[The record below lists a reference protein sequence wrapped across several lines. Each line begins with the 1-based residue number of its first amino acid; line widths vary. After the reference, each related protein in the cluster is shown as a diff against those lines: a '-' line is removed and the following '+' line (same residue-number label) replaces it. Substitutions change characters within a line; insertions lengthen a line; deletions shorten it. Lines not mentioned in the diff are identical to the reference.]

1 MAPLT
6 GEVIKD
12 FPLDLTSKM
21 DLKEKTLLIIG
32 GTSGLGQAI
41 ALEANAE
48 GAKKVTVVG
57 RSFKDSDTSISFVQ
71 ADLSV
76 MKEAQKIGETI
87 DIADIVVFT
96 TGIMGGKERQET
108 ADGIEMDM
116 GISYLSR
123 YVILQK
129 LVPRL
134 AKNSR
139 VFIVGF
145 PGANVEYQVD
155 DLNSEKVSAGV
166 GVTHTTTVAAN
177 EALVIDW
184 ANKNKDVQFFGLNP
198 GLIKTG
204 IRSNV
209 YESGIMKYVGPVLE
223 AVIGLFSVNA
233 KGYAQK
239 MVPLMVAQGLDGH
252 SGTMFN
258 PKAQAVKKST
268 CFETDPEL
276 AKKFMD
282 NSAAL
287 LKEKNAL

>member
-1 MAPLT
+1 MT

-21 DLKEKTLLIIG
+21 DIKEKTLLIVG

-41 ALEANAE
+41 ALEAIAE

-57 RSFKDSDTSISFVQ
+57 RSFKDSETSISFVK
-71 ADLSV
+71 ADLSL

-87 DIADIVVFT
+87 EPADIVVLT
-96 TGIMGGKERQET
+96 AGILAAPERQET
-108 ADGIEMDM
+108 ADGIESDIA
-116 GISYLSR
+116 ISYLSR

-145 PGANVEYQVD
+145 PGSNNEYQVD
-155 DLNSEKVSAGV
+155 DLNSEKKYV
-166 GVTHTTTVAAN
+166 GFGITHFTTVVAN
-177 EALVIDW
+177 EALVLDW
-184 ANKNKDVQFFGLNP
+184 ANSNKDVQFFGLNP
-198 GLIKTG
+198 GLVKTG
-204 IRSNV
+204 IRANV
-209 YESGIMKYVGPVLE
+209 YASGVMKYVGPVLE
-223 AVIGLFSVNA
+223 TIIGLLSTSP

-239 MVPLMVAQGLDGH
+239 MIPLLVAQDLDGH
-252 SGTMFN
+252 SGSMFN

>member
-1 MAPLT
+1 MAPMT

-21 DLKEKTLLIIG
+21 DIQEKTFLIIG

-41 ALEANAE
+41 ALEATAQ

-57 RSFKDSDTSISFVQ
+57 RSFKDSETSINFVQ

-76 MKEAQKIGETI
+76 MKETQKIGETI
-87 DIADIVVFT
+87 ETADIVVLT
-96 TGIMGGKERQET
+96 AGIFAAKERQET
-108 ADGIEMDM
+108 ADGIESDIA
-116 GISYLSR
+116 ISYLSR

-139 VFIVGF
+139 IFIVGF
-145 PGANVEYQVD
+145 PGSNVEFQVD
-155 DLNSEKVSAGV
+155 DLNSEKVYVGV
-166 GVTHTTTVAAN
+166 GITHYTTVAAN

-184 ANKNKDVQFFGLNP
+184 ANNSKDVLFFGLNP

-204 IRSNV
+204 IRDNV
-209 YESGIMKYVGPVLE
+209 YATGFMKYIGPVVE
-223 AVIGLFSVNA
+223 ALIGLFSTSAN
-233 KGYAQK
+233 GYAQR
-239 MVPLMVAQGLDGH
+239 MIPLMVAQGLDGH

-268 CFETDPEL
+268 AFETDADL